1 MSKGPVP
8 VWPRFVLNVLER
20 EVRAALPPSF
30 GGGRVT
36 WEPARFTDRQ
46 CSPVIK
52 VVGESVALVIWAKKI
67 RQRRRWKWAKD
78 HGVAVAK
85 LRSCFPDA
93 QFYVQQQQ
101 RKRD

>member
-1 MSKGPVP
+1 VP

-30 GGGRVT
+30 GGQRIV
-36 WEPARFTDRQ
+36 WDPARFTDRQ

-52 VVGESVALVIWAKKI
+52 VVGESAALVIRAKKI
-67 RQRRRWKWAKD
+67 RNAAERVSRRRWAKD
-78 HGVAVAK
+78 HGIAVAK

-93 QFYVQQQQ
+93 HFYVQ